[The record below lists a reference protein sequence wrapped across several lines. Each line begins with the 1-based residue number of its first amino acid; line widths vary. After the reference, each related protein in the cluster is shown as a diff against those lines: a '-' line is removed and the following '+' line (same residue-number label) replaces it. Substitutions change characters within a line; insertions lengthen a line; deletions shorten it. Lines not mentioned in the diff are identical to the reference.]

1 MVARPQSD
9 PGPFTPDRS
18 FQWSTV
24 EPVHTSGG
32 SRRSDKGGG
41 DGGGRGRSSRPWD
54 KGGGGG
60 AGAVTP
66 KKFFRPFKPQFGL
79 KIRGGGPPGPSP
91 KSATAQRLPWGQKKV
106 TVVERWPF
114 WRGATAT
121 GIWIWRCFGASART
135 NNDNENDN
143 DSDGVW

>member
-41 DGGGRGRSSRPWD
+41 GGGGRGRSSRPWD
-54 KGGGGG
+54 KGGGGQS
-60 AGAVTP
+60 P
-66 KKFFRPFKPQFGL
+66 KKVFSALQTSVWS

-106 TVVERWPF
+106 AVVEVERWPL
-114 WRGATAT
+114 WMGATVT